1 MPAVVS
7 DTSPLI
13 YLTCLGHFGWLRELY
28 GDVII
33 PQAVWDEIATQGS
46 SYPEASTTRQAVEAG
61 WIRVQTATQ
70 RHSDDL
76 AGLDSGE
83 REAILLAG
91 ELNALLI
98 IDEAEGRKRAV
109 AMGLRVT
116 GILGMMLESKAR
128 GLIDQVAPE
137 LARLVTVTTFRIS
150 EELREG
156 VLKLA
161 GESESNP

>member
-1 MPAVVS
+1 MKLPPKDPATRKRPRRGKPS
-7 DTSPLI
+7 KQD
-13 YLTCLGHFGWLRELY
+13 
-28 GDVII
+28 
-33 PQAVWDEIATQGS
+33 GS
-46 SYPEASTTRQAVEAG
+46 E
-61 WIRVQTATQ
+61 ATQ